1 MENEEIIPTPA
12 NEIDQLTMAL
22 LMNKQT
28 YNKYISKQDPEKAK
42 IIQEQQNEMDIY
54 REKILNITQNKL
66 DNPHLQITN
75 DVDEIFEA
83 YTKILIRH
91 FKQKEM
97 ENTYQY
103 EDKEKEEEESMFGK
117 IDNQN
122 TNEKSNQS
130 TSSYWGKHKVLKQ
143 DYLSKDF
150 FSKK

>member
-66 DNPHLQITN
+66 DNPHLQITLTILARP
-75 DVDEIFEA
+75 VDTAPGDFHVWVKK
-83 YTKILIRH
+83 TK
-91 FKQKEM
+91 
-97 ENTYQY
+97 
-103 EDKEKEEEESMFGK
+103 
-117 IDNQN
+117 
-122 TNEKSNQS
+122 
-130 TSSYWGKHKVLKQ
+130 
-143 DYLSKDF
+143 
-150 FSKK
+150 

>member
-42 IIQEQQNEMDIY
+42 MIQEQQNEMDTY
-54 REKILNITQNKL
+54 REKILTITKNKL

-75 DVDEIFEA
+75 DVDEVFDA
-83 YTKILIRH
+83 YTKVLIRH

-97 ENTYQY
+97 ENVTQY
-103 EDKEKEEEESMFGK
+103 
-117 IDNQN
+117 
-122 TNEKSNQS
+122 
-130 TSSYWGKHKVLKQ
+130 
-143 DYLSKDF
+143 
-150 FSKK
+150 

>member
-1 MENEEIIPTPA
+1 MENEETIPTPA

-42 IIQEQQNEMDIY
+42 MIQEQQNEMDTY
-54 REKILNITQNKL
+54 RENILTMTKNKL

-75 DVDEIFEA
+75 DVDEIFDT

-103 EDKEKEEEESMFGK
+103 GNNEKEEEESMFGK
-117 IDNQN
+117 IDDQN
-122 TNEKSNQS
+122 TNETNNQL

-150 FSKK
+150 FNKK

>member
-1 MENEEIIPTPA
+1 MENEETISPPA

-28 YNKYISKQDPEKAK
+28 YNKYISKQDPAKAK
-42 IIQEQQNEMDIY
+42 IIQEQQDDMDTY
-54 REKILNITQNKL
+54 REKILTITKNKL
-66 DNPHLQITN
+66 DNSHLQVTN

-91 FKQKEM
+91 FKQKEL
-97 ENTYQY
+97 ENATQY
-103 EDKEKEEEESMFGK
+103 GDNEKDDEESMFGK
-117 IDNQN
+117 MDDQN
-122 TNEKSNQS
+122 TNETNNQL

-150 FSKK
+150 FNKK